1 MGSAIWE
8 KFPKNK
14 FFLHSHL
21 IIQRHVLCL
30 LHFVFNTCPSTFR
43 PLRRIPIMREGQW
56 RGPLCFFHHDLGDS
70 NRDLWHIWKSYIHGV
85 FNYYQRNIYFKNHKL
100 QMLYMSSW
108 SYRVFFLNW
117 ISYCSSYIVSLVVS
131 SWKQK
136 LQLYVFSLFV
146 KIFKLKLKSVMK
158 VLDITLLG
166 LRPRVGIKLWAPLG
180 LHSGKLNLS
189 LKLTHHPKQW
199 CHEWAPLA

>member
-100 QMLYMSSW
+100 QMLYMNVLLNQQGVFFKTGSATPLHTLSARLCHLGNKNYTYMFLLSLWRFLNSSW
-108 SYRVFFLNW
+108 
-117 ISYCSSYIVSLVVS
+117 
-131 SWKQK
+131 
-136 LQLYVFSLFV
+136 
-146 KIFKLKLKSVMK
+146 
-158 VLDITLLG
+158 
-166 LRPRVGIKLWAPLG
+166 
-180 LHSGKLNLS
+180 NLS
-189 LKLTHHPKQW
+189 CKYWT
-199 CHEWAPLA
+199 